1 MSELGLGMKLCC
13 ARRALR
19 NPDSLFRNP
28 FCMSYD
34 KAAVKTAT
42 DLMGLAPRGQLFV
55 EQWLESWNGNQLP
68 EPGDFPGPSLESLKP
83 LIMITLLE
91 PGQSAT
97 VSFMGAGLVRATG
110 LDLSGMDWIAMVAP
124 DQRAERLRRAD
135 AIGAGAILRTTR
147 EVTLDSQTPYFFETI
162 SVPLS
167 PNIAGRVPLVHFA
180 DWAPPDEKATI
191 LHRGRSGV
199 PEAAEIIALATV
211 TGAAAPLDSSRQ
223 QEERVKIISRAAI
236 RFLLNLLGDA
246 AHVPAEL
253 KLDPIDY
260 IIAIAVGAANVSHI
274 DNDPALSR
282 QYAGA
287 IEPDSMRRGISRAAV
302 SRATNLPLETVRR
315 RINHLIEIGVLME
328 REDGII
334 LSSTNSHRVGVRR
347 DLMHRHAQLV
357 DRMVRDIRARG
368 VNLG

>member
-1 MSELGLGMKLCC
+1 
-13 ARRALR
+13 
-19 NPDSLFRNP
+19 
-28 FCMSYD
+28 MSYD
-34 KAAVKTAT
+34 KAAVRVAV
-42 DLMGLAPRGQLFV
+42 DLMGLAPRSLQFI
-55 EQWLESWNGNQLP
+55 EQWLNGWIGNDLP
-68 EPGDFPGPSLESLKP
+68 PPGGFPGERSESLRP

-91 PGQSAT
+91 PGVRAPVT
-97 VSFMGAGLVRATG
+97 FMGPGLVRATG
-110 LDLSGMDWIAMVAP
+110 LDLTGMDWIGLAP
-124 DQRAERLRRAD
+124 PDSRPERLRRAN

-147 EVTLDSQTPYFFETI
+147 EVVLDSQAPYFFETI
-162 SVPLS
+162 SVPLR
-167 PNIAGRVPLVHFA
+167 PDAQGRVPLVHFA
-180 DWAPPDEKATI
+180 DWAPPQDDATVM
-191 LHRGRSGV
+191 HGMRSGV
-199 PEAAEIIALATV
+199 PEEAEIVPLAADEAQLAIVERT
-211 TGAAAPLDSSRQ
+211 RQ

-246 AHVPAEL
+246 AQMPQEL

-260 IIAIAVGAANVSHI
+260 IIALAVGSANVSHI
-274 DNDPALSR
+274 DNDPSLSR
-282 QYAGA
+282 QYAGLV
-287 IEPDSMRRGISRAAV
+287 EPDSMRRGISRAAV

-315 RINHLIEIGVLME
+315 RINQLIEVGVLKE

>member
-1 MSELGLGMKLCC
+1 
-13 ARRALR
+13 
-19 NPDSLFRNP
+19 
-28 FCMSYD
+28 MSYD
-34 KAAVKTAT
+34 RAAVKAAV
-42 DLMGLAPRGQLFV
+42 DLMGLAPRSQLFV
-55 EQWLESWNGNQLP
+55 EQWLESWNGDQLP
-68 EPGDFPGPSLESLKP
+68 LAADFPGQSLESLKP
-83 LIMITLLE
+83 LIMIALLE
-91 PGQSAT
+91 PGQNAI
-97 VSFMGAGLVRATG
+97 VSVMGAGLARATG
-110 LDLSGMDWIAMVAP
+110 LDLSGMDWIAMAP
-124 DQRAERLRRAD
+124 PEARAERLRRAD

-147 EVTLDSQTPYFFETI
+147 EVLLDSQTPYFFETI
-162 SVPLS
+162 SVPLA
-167 PNIAGRVPLVHFA
+167 PDITGRVPLVHFA
-180 DWAPPDEKATI
+180 DWSPPEEKATI
-191 LHRGRSGV
+191 VHRMRAAV
-199 PEAAEIIALATV
+199 PEAAEIIPLAV
-211 TGAAAPLDSSRQ
+211 GAAAQGVLDPSRQ

-246 AHVPAEL
+246 AQVPAEL

-282 QYAGA
+282 QYAGL

-315 RINHLIEIGVLME
+315 RINHLIEIGVLTE

>member
-1 MSELGLGMKLCC
+1 
-13 ARRALR
+13 
-19 NPDSLFRNP
+19 
-28 FCMSYD
+28 MSYD
-34 KAAVKTAT
+34 KTTVRTAV
-42 DLMGLAPRGQLFV
+42 DLMGLAPRSLRFV
-55 EQWLESWNGNQLP
+55 EQWLNTWNGSHLP
-68 EPGDFPGPSLESLKP
+68 AASAFPGDGLEDLKP
-83 LIMITLLE
+83 LILVTLLT
-91 PGQSAT
+91 PGVSAPVT
-97 VSFMGAGLVRATG
+97 YVGEALARAVGLNLMGQ
-110 LDLSGMDWIAMVAP
+110 DWLSLAP
-124 DQRAERLRRAD
+124 QELRGERMRRAN

-147 EVTLDSQTPYFFETI
+147 EVMLNSQLPYFFETI

-167 PNIAGRVPLVHFA
+167 PDADGRVPLVHFA
-180 DWAPPDEKATI
+180 DWAPPEETATV
-191 LHRGRSGV
+191 LHGMRSGV
-199 PEAAEIIALATV
+199 PEAAEIVPLATDEV
-211 TGAAAPLDSSRQ
+211 ETPPAERE

-246 AHVPAEL
+246 AQMPEEL

-260 IIAIAVGAANVSHI
+260 IIAIAVGSANVSHI

-282 QYAGA
+282 QYAGLV
-287 IEPDSMRRGISRAAV
+287 EPDSMRRGISRAAV

-315 RINHLIEIGVLME
+315 RINHLIEIGVLKE
-328 REDGII
+328 QLDGII

>member
-1 MSELGLGMKLCC
+1 
-13 ARRALR
+13 
-19 NPDSLFRNP
+19 
-28 FCMSYD
+28 MSYD
-34 KAAVKTAT
+34 KTAVRVAV
-42 DLMGLAPRGQLFV
+42 DLMGLAPRSLQFI
-55 EQWLESWNGNQLP
+55 EQWLDGWIGNDLP
-68 EPGDFPGPSLESLKP
+68 LAGSFPGERSESLRP

-91 PGQSAT
+91 PGVRAPVT
-97 VSFMGAGLVRATG
+97 YMGQALVRATG
-110 LDLSGMDWIAMVAP
+110 LDLTGMDWIGLAAP
-124 DQRAERLRRAD
+124 ELRNERMRRAG

-147 EVTLDSQTPYFFETI
+147 EVVLNSQTAYFFETI
-162 SVPLS
+162 SVPLR
-167 PNIAGRVPLVHFA
+167 ADAQGRVPLVHFA
-180 DWAPPDEKATI
+180 DWAPPQDDATV
-191 LHRGRSGV
+191 LHGMRSGV
-199 PEAAEIIALATV
+199 PEEAEIVPLAAAEAQLAIAERA
-211 TGAAAPLDSSRQ
+211 RQ
-223 QEERVKIISRAAI
+223 QDERIKIISRAAI

-246 AHVPAEL
+246 AQMPEEL

-287 IEPDSMRRGISRAAV
+287 IEPDNMRRGISRAAV

-315 RINHLIEIGVLME
+315 RINHLIEIGVLKE

-334 LSSTNSHRVGVRR
+334 LSSTNPHRIGVRR

-368 VNLG
+368 VNSGRPSAVCSAAPRALEHWQKL

>member
-1 MSELGLGMKLCC
+1 
-13 ARRALR
+13 
-19 NPDSLFRNP
+19 
-28 FCMSYD
+28 MSYD

-55 EQWLESWNGNQLP
+55 EQWLESWNGDQLP

-91 PGQSAT
+91 PGQRAT

-124 DQRAERLRRAD
+124 EQRAERLRRAD

-147 EVTLDSQTPYFFETI
+147 EVQLDSQEIYFFETI
-162 SVPLS
+162 SVPLQ
-167 PNIAGRVPLVHFA
+167 PDTDGRVPLVHFA
-180 DWAPPDEKATI
+180 DWAPTEETATV
-191 LHRGRSGV
+191 LHGMRSSV
-199 PEAAEIIALATV
+199 PEEAEIVPLAAAEAQLVIAERA
-211 TGAAAPLDSSRQ
+211 RQ
-223 QEERVKIISRAAI
+223 QDERIKIISRAAI

-246 AHVPAEL
+246 AQVPAQL

-287 IEPDSMRRGISRAAV
+287 IEPDNMRRGISRAAV